1 MVIVAEFC
9 IFNLGNVNMKLH
21 IFFKSWSRI
30 LCSVS
35 PIKSCIEYLAAFNAL
50 FIKPYYIHD
59 TGSRLQASLPSW
71 CSKRLVRHSKIHI
84 YHYYTSFFFNFTH
97 HILILVSYF
106 LFFNSFSCIYF
117 CSFLVDRDEKLIEL
131 TSIFLSL
138 VISHK
143 NFASRSEN
151 NFHLVLSHFLQQNF
165 VTSDFCRTL
174 NSIILIL
181 IIATVPT

>member
-1 MVIVAEFC
+1 MYLALIKTRFSGDKYGKIKPIHGHCKKWWLLLNSVFSV
-9 IFNLGNVNMKLH
+9 NVNKKLH

-84 YHYYTSFFFNFTH
+84 YHYYTSFFFYFTH

-117 CSFLVDRDEKLIEL
+117 CSFFPCWSKVNWIGKHSLNCRDH
-131 TSIFLSL
+131 S
-138 VISHK
+138 
-143 NFASRSEN
+143 
-151 NFHLVLSHFLQQNF
+151 
-165 VTSDFCRTL
+165 
-174 NSIILIL
+174 
-181 IIATVPT
+181 